1 MTSPLGAS
9 RIRWLTHKGI
19 KIRAEKNGKYSL
31 VDIPSFI
38 MMVRPRDE
46 AGNVITLAAKLRLAK
61 VYIDEHI
68 EKEKE
73 VR

>member
-1 MTSPLGAS
+1 MTSPLGTS
-9 RIRWLTHKGI
+9 RIRWLTYKGVR
-19 KIRAEKNGKYSL
+19 IRAEKYGKYSI
-31 VDIPSFI
+31 VDIPSFT
-38 MMVRPRDE
+38 MMVKPRDE

-73 VR
+73 ER

>member
-1 MTSPLGAS
+1 MTSPLGTS
-9 RIRWLTHKGI
+9 RIRWLTYKGI
-19 KIRAEKNGKYSL
+19 KIRVEKSGKYSL